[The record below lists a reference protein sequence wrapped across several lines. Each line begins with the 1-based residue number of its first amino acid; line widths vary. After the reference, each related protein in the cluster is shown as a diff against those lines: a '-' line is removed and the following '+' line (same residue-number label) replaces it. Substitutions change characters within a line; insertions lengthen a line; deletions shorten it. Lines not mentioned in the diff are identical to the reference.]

1 VRSISLLIVDDHQVF
16 ADALGVL
23 LKTER
28 DIDLLAVA
36 ADAESALD
44 IVRMRRPDVVLMD
57 VDLPGMNG
65 IAATREVLAS
75 RPATRVIVLTALMDP
90 QVVEGAASAGAIG
103 FVSKQRAADD
113 LLAAIRAA
121 ADGEEVFRTQD
132 LRALW
137 GDRRRA
143 EKRPGEFDLTSRELV
158 VLQALADGLSTDEV
172 AATLFLSPRTVQGH
186 VQSILSKLQV
196 RSKLGAVL
204 YGLRQGLVR
213 LKPIEGDST

>member
-1 VRSISLLIVDDHQVF
+1 VSSIRLVIVDDHKVF
-16 ADALGVL
+16 AEALGVL

-28 DIDLLAVA
+28 DIELLAVA
-36 ADAESALD
+36 PDAESALD
-44 IVRMRRPDVVLMD
+44 IVRLRRPDVVLMD

-65 IAATREVLAS
+65 IAATRGVLAS
-75 RPATRVIVLTALMDP
+75 SPETRVIVLTALMDP
-90 QVVEGAASAGAIG
+90 QVVEGAAAAGAIG

-121 ADGEEVFRTQD
+121 AAGEEVFRTQD

-137 GDRRRA
+137 GDGRQA
-143 EKRPGEFDLTSRELV
+143 EKRPGEFDLTSRELE
-158 VLQALADGLSTDEV
+158 VLQGLADGLSTDEL
-172 AATLFLSPRTVQGH
+172 AKTLFLSPRTIQGH
-186 VQSILSKLQV
+186 VQSILTKLRV

-213 LKPIEGDST
+213 LKPLASDSA